1 MDAEMF
7 PRLSRKILC
16 ISDATIILAE
26 ARLLQFGCICPSF
39 RLFTSK
45 AWLRLAMGCIGCRIH
60 LAMRILG

>member
-1 MDAEMF
+1 MF

-45 AWLRLAMGCIGCRIH
+45 AWLAMGCMGGRIH
-60 LAMRILG
+60 LATHILG